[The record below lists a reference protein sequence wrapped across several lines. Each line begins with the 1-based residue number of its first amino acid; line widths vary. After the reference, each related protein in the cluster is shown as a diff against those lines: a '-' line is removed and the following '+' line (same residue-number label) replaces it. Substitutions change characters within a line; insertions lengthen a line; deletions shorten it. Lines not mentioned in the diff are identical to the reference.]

1 MHFNAVIQK
10 IRITDAETADYAARP
25 LIRCTVNQAS
35 HSSLDKRTG
44 AHRARLD
51 RRVNIDSGEPV
62 VTKFTGGFA
71 EGDDFRMGCGIAVGA
86 SAIAGDGERVVFAGY
101 AYYARADGHF
111 AACLGFASCGQRLPH
126 PALIKLD
133 FRGVIQCLQS
143 FKQPNGH
150 YRVRAETR
158 QASVNPVEFTQR
170 RGTAEATLGLARL
183 GRGNDTTS
191 GIFG

>member
-1 MHFNAVIQK
+1 MHFNPVIQK

-35 HSSLDKRTG
+35 HSSLDERTG

-71 EGDDFRMGCGIAVGA
+71 EGDNFRMGCGIAVGA
-86 SAIAGDGERVVFAGY
+86 SAIAGDGDEFVFADD
-101 AYYARADGHF
+101 ARADGHF
-111 AACLGFASCGQRLPH
+111 AASLGFASCGQRLPH
-126 PALIKLD
+126 PAFIKLD

-158 QASVNPVEFTQR
+158 QASQIR
-170 RGTAEATLGLARL
+170 C
-183 GRGNDTTS
+183 
-191 GIFG
+191 